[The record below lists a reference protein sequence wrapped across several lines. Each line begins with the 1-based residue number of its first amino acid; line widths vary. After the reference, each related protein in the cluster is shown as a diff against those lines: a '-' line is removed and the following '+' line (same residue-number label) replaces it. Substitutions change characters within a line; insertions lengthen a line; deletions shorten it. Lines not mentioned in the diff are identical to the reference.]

1 MTISRKGLDRAIAR
15 IIYKLETIRDE
26 GYDRAGSPGWYAPD
40 RLEMIRQIAQLAID
54 GNELA
59 CVGGDRENFGGPP
72 EYFDGEISTSI
83 EPGARVSCR
92 RRRRLEYNRRRGLNQ
107 NRTKRVLETREGI
120 LETLRRKIA
129 KRSIKSISGRGGTGR
144 RKGLKIRCAC

>member
-1 MTISRKGLDRAIAR
+1 MTPRRKSGLV
-15 IIYKLETIRDE
+15 
-26 GYDRAGSPGWYAPD
+26 RAGPARDDP
-40 RLEMIRQIAQLAID
+40 QIAQLAID

-83 EPGARVSCR
+83 EPGARASCR

-144 RKGLKIRCAC
+144 RKGLKITPALRNPSRILSNAPRNHDRAR